1 MSSMLPPPLAR
12 ALAAASSGR
21 LQEAIGSVRTRLRVS
36 PGDAQTLG
44 VLAFLLMQS
53 GDLDGAVTQFERA
66 VRRSPMDAH
75 AHANLAGALFHQ
87 GRFRDAE
94 ASYRRALTLCPD
106 YLPALAG
113 IVMAKVRLDDIDGA
127 VAAADAGLLLRP
139 GSADILVNRSFAL
152 LSAARVTE
160 ATTSL
165 EQAATAAPANRRIQA
180 ALAFASNYLS
190 LDASEFLTI
199 HRRYGA
205 IVDAPPPARP
215 RPRDA
220 AAPITVGIL
229 SSDLKSHS
237 VGYFLLPA
245 LRSIPAGFRAI
256 CLSSASAR
264 PGDPVAAELRAAS
277 DGWIDA
283 TAMDDA
289 ALDRVIRD
297 SAIDVILELNG
308 HSLGSRLQALDRR
321 PAAAIVA
328 AIGYP
333 NTSGHPAVGW
343 RIVDSTTDPPGSDSN
358 CTERLLRID
367 PCFLCYS
374 PPTDAPK
381 PSLPPSDQPLTFGS
395 FNHAAKIQDETA
407 EAWGR
412 LMSDFPGAR
421 LLLKSQTL
429 KARAASETILSRLE
443 RHGVSRDRVEIVTY
457 TDTVEEHLSLYSR
470 MHVALD
476 TMPYNGTT
484 TTCEALWMGVPV
496 VTIEG
501 SRHAARVSSSLL
513 RAAGCPELVA
523 QDAAAFCEI
532 ARQLVSSESRI
543 AEYRFSLRDRMSKSP
558 LMDAQRYAQRFFGAL
573 RHAWESEVGRG
584 PTPEVPA

>member
-1 MSSMLPPPLAR
+1 MSQLPPALIK
-12 ALAAASSGR
+12 ALALAGQGKIQQA
-21 LQEAIGSVRTRLRVS
+21 LTVVRTRLRVN
-36 PGDAQTLG
+36 PLDPKTLS
-44 VLAFLLMQS
+44 VLAFLELQA
-53 GDLDGAVTQFERA
+53 GDLDSAIVHFERA
-66 VRRSPMDAH
+66 LSRHPEAAH
-75 AHANLAGALFHQ
+75 AHANLAGALFHRERL
-87 GRFRDAE
+87 GDAE
-94 ASYRRALTLCPD
+94 RHYERALERHPD

-113 IVMAKVRLDDIDGA
+113 LIVTKTRRHDIDGA
-127 VAAADAGLLLRP
+127 LELAEAALSRQPASIDLM
-139 GSADILVNRSFAL
+139 INRCYAL
-152 LSAARVTE
+152 LSAARVEE
-160 ATTSL
+160 AARAM
-165 EQAATAAPANRRIQA
+165 QAALRSDPSSRRMIT
-180 ALAFASNYLS
+180 ALAFASNYLPWTAAEI
-190 LDASEFLTI
+190 LEQ
-199 HRRYGA
+199 HRMFGEAVRS
-205 IVDAPPPARP
+205 P
-215 RPRDA
+215 A
-220 AAPITVGIL
+220 AAPARVGRHEPLRIGLL

-237 VGYFLLPA
+237 VAYFLLPLLLA
-245 LRSIPAGFRAI
+245 RPSGFRVE
-256 CLSSASAR
+256 CFSAGNAR
-264 PGDPVAAELRAAS
+264 PGDRMATALREAS
-277 DGWIDA
+277 DDWVDV
-283 TAMDDA
+283 TAMDDSNV
-289 ALDRVIRD
+289 DRAIR
-297 SAIDVILELNG
+297 AREVDVLVELNG
-308 HSLGSRLQALDRR
+308 HSLGNRLSALDHR
-321 PAAAIVA
+321 PAPVIVT

-333 NTSGHPAVGW
+333 NTTAHPAVGW
-343 RIVDSTTDPPGSDSN
+343 RIVDSTTDPPGAERY

-374 PPTDAPK
+374 PPEGAPE
-381 PSLPPSDQPLTFGS
+381 PSLPPPGQPWTFGS

-407 EAWGR
+407 AAWGR
-412 LMSDFPGAR
+412 LLSELPGAR

-429 KARAASETILSRLE
+429 KARAASETVLSRLE
-443 RHGVSRDRVEIVTY
+443 RHGISRDRVEIVTY

-484 TTCEALWMGVPV
+484 TTCESLWMGVPV